1 MNAATIE
8 KNFKEYLL
16 QLASLTISANEI
28 KNDHAMYNDCAVKS
42 YEYFSKVVL
51 LSKQN
56 RSLINNTG
64 YEFDMFTNDILLHFL
79 NNLDYV
85 LSCSSE
91 QIIPFIVTMAN
102 HKVIDIVRKWNKI
115 YFTPNNAKRK
125 YRNSNATKNNCIQ
138 PALNNTVIF
147 LDDASWNLLSS
158 DTDIE
163 GEYLRKE
170 ENAELH
176 KLCLIALNNISV
188 CSKFEAVSLLATKVL
203 TTNGKCIKTKFLAEA
218 INHAGLDAISKACF
232 ETAANVFNI
241 SYDKYFTL
249 FTNNSTPQ
257 YNDIEDL
264 CVKISHASNNCAV
277 KLAKKMGIK
286 RLAKKYNKQ
295 NIEKSSSVL

>member
-28 KNDHAMYNDCAVKS
+28 KNDHAMYNDCAAKS

-51 LSKQN
+51 LSKRN

-64 YEFDMFTNDILLHFL
+64 YEFDMFTNDIVLHFL

-115 YFTPNNAKRK
+115 YFAPNSA
-125 YRNSNATKNNCIQ
+125 
-138 PALNNTVIF
+138 VIF

-158 DTDIE
+158 DTDTE

-218 INHAGLDAISKACF
+218 IDHAGLNAISKACF
-232 ETAANVFNI
+232 ETVANVFNI

-277 KLAKKMGIK
+277 KLAKKMGIN
-286 RLAKKYNKQ
+286 RLAKRHNKQ
-295 NIEKSSSVL
+295 NIGKSSSVL